1 MASELLNPW
10 VYGGRERESAMS
22 EQSAA
27 VPQPAATGSFAEC
40 LFRALLECLQCRNR
54 RASDIYRGEYRVL
67 RREGT
72 VNFKCPHCGRF
83 SAHRL
88 VRMC

>member
-1 MASELLNPW
+1 MNEH
-10 VYGGRERESAMS
+10 
-22 EQSAA
+22 SAA
-27 VPQPAATGSFAEC
+27 IPQTDMTGSFTES
-40 LFRALLECLQCRNR
+40 LFRALVECLQCRGR

-72 VNFKCPHCGRF
+72 VNFKCPQCGHF

-88 VRMC
+88 VRMVS